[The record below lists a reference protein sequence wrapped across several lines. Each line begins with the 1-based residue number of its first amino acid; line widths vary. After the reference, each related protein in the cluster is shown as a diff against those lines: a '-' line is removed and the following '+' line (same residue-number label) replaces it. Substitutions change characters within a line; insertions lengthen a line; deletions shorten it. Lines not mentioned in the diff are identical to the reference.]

1 MEDMTP
7 FDVVAFLFLLGWFI
21 LGYVQ
26 GTTRRIFG
34 IIALLF
40 SVVVAAQLQGALGSY
55 LASEWTT
62 APPEYSYMVAFG
74 ALFLAFWIAIS
85 LGIQWA
91 YHPAPLWP
99 KYPALDEL
107 VGGILGV
114 VEGAIL
120 LIVLLLTTDPYF
132 RGAAGQAVAV
142 GEFPVFRAVH
152 DFVNASVTADY
163 LRHHVI
169 PNLLAVFGFLFPQAI
184 RDGFPSAT
192 ALLALLAR
200 LA

>member
-1 MEDMTP
+1 MEDMAP

-21 LGYVQ
+21 VGYVQ

-40 SVVVAAQLQGALGSY
+40 SLVVAAQLQQPLGSY
-55 LASEWTT
+55 LASQWTT
-62 APPEYSYMVAFG
+62 SPPEYSYMVAFG
-74 ALFLAFWIAIS
+74 ALFLALWIAIS
-85 LGIQWA
+85 IGIQWA
-91 YHPAPLWP
+91 YHPGPLWP
-99 KYPALDEL
+99 RYPALDEL
-107 VGGILGV
+107 IGGVLGV

-120 LIVLLLTTDPYF
+120 LVVLLLATDPYF
-132 RGAAGQAVAV
+132 RGTAGQVAAV

-152 DFVNASVTADY
+152 DFINGSLTAGY
-163 LRHHVI
+163 LRDHVI

-184 RDGFPSAT
+184 RDGFST
-192 ALLALLAR
+192 AAMLLGR